1 MSGYGLESNLS
12 GLNGGENTDGAARKS
27 AGIRNTLLWS
37 LTCSR
42 YASVRGQIPHTGVSH
57 TFAVACLELEEMAR
71 GNGKPKDGEK
81 PSGMPRFIDVPLSA
95 DDKHAFKEFLPAAS
109 DLVGWM
115 ARMCDSGYR
124 IGSSWSG
131 ESQSYTVSLTCRDP
145 ESPNAGMCMTSFAK
159 DLRTAVA
166 LAQFKHEVLTRGVW
180 VSAAERDMGEF
191 G

>member
-1 MSGYGLESNLS
+1 MSGEELESS
-12 GLNGGENTDGAARKS
+12 SQGPNGGENTAGEARKS
-27 AGIRNTLLWS
+27 AGIRNTLLWT

-42 YASVRGQIPHTGVSH
+42 YAGMRDAVSPAGVSH
-57 TFAVACLELEEMAR
+57 TFAVACVELSIMAR
-71 GNGKPKDGEK
+71 GSGKAKDDGKSPNLPK
-81 PSGMPRFIDVPLSA
+81 FVDVPLSA
-95 DDKHAFKEFLPAAS
+95 EDKTVFKEWLPAAV

-131 ESQSYTVSLTCRDP
+131 DTQSYTVSLTCRDP
-145 ESPNAGMCMTSFAK
+145 ESGNNGLCMTSFAK